1 MSRRAGSLPCRQT
14 GVFGGN
20 YKVRTMIRILI
31 KVLLLVIVC
40 LPFSAKALDIQ
51 DFAQGAMNNGLTAES
66 YLVIDS
72 TNGKV
77 LMQKDI
83 QKTWTPASLT
93 KLITALVV
101 LDKNPKLQG
110 NVTIKKADEV
120 GGARI
125 ATKPGVSYK
134 VKDLF
139 FAMLVASA
147 NNATN
152 ALARSTGLSS
162 EEFVAKMNEKAKV
175 LGAINTVFV
184 EPTGISEKN
193 VSTVEDYAK
202 IAQKAF
208 ASQTILLAGKTA
220 EYNFRAINNKRYLHK
235 LKNTNKLLK
244 DGEMEIIAGKTGY
257 LDESKYNFTALVKDQ
272 FNQSAIIVLFGA
284 KDPSAQFRETKQLTF
299 LSGLVKQLNFLGGAV
314 LGVDDVK

>member
-1 MSRRAGSLPCRQT
+1 MNYELRKKIKKVFITLLFVSLPFPVQ
-14 GVFGGN
+14 
-20 YKVRTMIRILI
+20 
-31 KVLLLVIVC
+31 
-40 LPFSAKALDIQ
+40 ALDIQ
-51 DFAQGAMNNGLTAES
+51 DFALGAVNNGLTAES
-66 YLVIDS
+66 YMVIDS
-72 TNGKV
+72 TTGKV

-83 QKTWTPASLT
+83 QKVWTPASLT

-162 EEFVAKMNEKAKV
+162 EEFVGKMNEKAKA
-175 LGAINTVFV
+175 LGALSTTFI

-193 VSTVEDYAK
+193 LSTVEDYAK

-208 ASQTILLAGKTA
+208 TNPVILLAGKTV
-220 EYNFRAINNKRYLHK
+220 EYSFRSTNNKRYLHK

-244 DGEMEIIAGKTGY
+244 DAEMEIIAGKTGY

-272 FNQSAIIVLFGA
+272 FNQSSIIVLFGA
-284 KDPSAQFRETKQLTF
+284 KDPASQFRETKQLTF
-299 LSGLVKQLNFLGGAV
+299 LSGLTKQLNFLSGAV
-314 LGVDDVK
+314 LGVNEIK

>member
-1 MSRRAGSLPCRQT
+1 MNNELRKKIKK
-14 GVFGGN
+14 VF
-20 YKVRTMIRILI
+20 IIL
-31 KVLLLVIVC
+31 LFLSWS
-40 LPFSAKALDIQ
+40 FSAQALDIQ
-51 DFAQGAMNNGLTAES
+51 DFALGAVNNGLTAES
-66 YLVIDS
+66 YMVIDS
-72 TNGKV
+72 TTGNV

-83 QKTWTPASLT
+83 QKVWTPASLT

-101 LDKNPKLQG
+101 LDKNPRLQG
-110 NVTIKKADEV
+110 NVTIKKIDEV

-125 ATKPGVSYK
+125 VTKPGVSYK

-162 EEFVAKMNEKAKV
+162 EEFVGKMNEKAKV
-175 LGAINTVFV
+175 LGALSTTFI

-193 VSTVEDYAK
+193 LSTVEDYAK
-202 IAQKAF
+202 IARSAF
-208 ASQTILLAGKTA
+208 ANQSILLAAKTA
-220 EYNFRAINNKRYLHK
+220 EYSFRSTNNKRYLHK
-235 LKNTNKLLK
+235 IKNTNKLLK
-244 DGEMEIIAGKTGY
+244 DAEMEIIAGKTGY

-284 KDPSAQFRETKQLTF
+284 KDSSAQFRETKQLTF
-299 LSGLVKQLNFLGGAV
+299 LSGLAKQFNFLSGAV
-314 LGVDDVK
+314 LGTSDTK